1 MSIPMSLTTTLNLF
15 ELFSFRV
22 HLDNTMF
29 GLCRHVTRRYTVN
42 DVITG
47 WIEIVSAKQKMK
59 SITMSL
65 IRNESFSYLGFLLF
79 TSSLL
84 GEDGRRACEKNRDQL
99 TKMEIMDTIMKADN
113 EDLPENQYMK
123 SDITI
128 DGCFKEPGFEAS
140 EKRIPFRMF
149 INEMIGVTPSYTL
162 LNGSI
167 SVDVGPSSSCD
178 V

>member
-1 MSIPMSLTTTLNLF
+1 MSPSPI
-15 ELFSFRV
+15 
-22 HLDNTMF
+22 
-29 GLCRHVTRRYTVN
+29 
-42 DVITG
+42 
-47 WIEIVSAKQKMK
+47 WVS
-59 SITMSL
+59 
-65 IRNESFSYLGFLLF
+65 LLF
-79 TSSLL
+79 ASSLL

-128 DGCFKEPGFEAS
+128 DGCFKESGFEAR

-178 V
+178 G